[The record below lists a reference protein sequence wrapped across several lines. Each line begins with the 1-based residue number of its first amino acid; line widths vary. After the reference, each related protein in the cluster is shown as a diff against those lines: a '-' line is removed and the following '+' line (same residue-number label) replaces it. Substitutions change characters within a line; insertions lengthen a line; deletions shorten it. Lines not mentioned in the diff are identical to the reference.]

1 MDIQENSLT
10 FDKLA
15 LAVHER
21 RCMRKK
27 KPVIRRISESS
38 ADRQRMVINY
48 ADLLAIAVMPKKN
61 SVFLGRKVWSL
72 AYPSGASDEKD
83 SKYESMQ
90 EAQHVNSSGH

>member
-27 KPVIRRISESS
+27 KPVIRQISESS

-48 ADLLAIAVMPKKN
+48 ADLLAIAVMPKKKFRI
-61 SVFLGRKVWSL
+61 SRKKGLVSCISQWRI
-72 AYPSGASDEKD
+72 
-83 SKYESMQ
+83 
-90 EAQHVNSSGH
+90 

>member
-27 KPVIRRISESS
+27 KPVIRQISESS

-61 SVFLGRKVWSL
+61 PYFSEERSGLLHIPVAHLMRRT
-72 AYPSGASDEKD
+72 PSTRACK
-83 SKYESMQ
+83 K
-90 EAQHVNSSGH
+90 HNT